1 MSARLRDLKVT
12 KVDFVDNGDNK
23 RAHVIL
29 FKRAQTSANMEESE
43 KREGAVTEMKI
54 DKSKMTDEERVTLED
69 FEKRYGVE
77 EAEPAA
83 EPQGSGGADPESAG
97 VVKSAGAAQETK
109 QTPAEDD
116 EDIYKGLNPAVQ
128 RELEEL
134 KKFKQDAEDAALREV
149 AGEYEILGKRADELF
164 PVLKS
169 LKAKDAAA
177 YEQMIA
183 ALDGAKNAVEK
194 SDARFLEHEPHL
206 LLKGQVL
213 VHKHAYSHRKRLCA
227 DITCHIKYQRLE
239 CHDERQLS
247 DYLFKCTYDR
257 GYDYAEPEEYQQP
270 RHTLFHALGQRFV
283 EVLLCGETGKT
294 GVILA
299 HFVVYYFYDAL
310 RCDVSQ
316 KLV

>member
-29 FKRAQTSANMEESE
+29 FKRAQMSANMEESE
-43 KREGAVTEMKI
+43 KQEGAVTEMKI

-77 EAEPAA
+77 EVEPAKQ
-83 EPQGSGGADPESAG
+83 EPQWSSGADPEGAG

-134 KKFKQDAEDAALREV
+134 KKFKQDAEDAALRKV
-149 AGEYEILGKRADELF
+149 AGGYEILGKKADELF

-194 SDARFLEHEPHL
+194 SGAFSEIGRSGNGTVA
-206 LLKGQVL
+206 KGG
-213 VHKHAYSHRKRLCA
+213 A
-227 DITCHIKYQRLE
+227 IKEVEAKAAELMKSKAGLTRAQAIDRILMDDPE
-239 CHDERQLS
+239 LAER
-247 DYLFKCTYDR
+247 YET
-257 GYDYAEPEEYQQP
+257 EE
-270 RHTLFHALGQRFV
+270 
-283 EVLLCGETGKT
+283 E
-294 GVILA
+294 
-299 HFVVYYFYDAL
+299 
-310 RCDVSQ
+310 
-316 KLV
+316 